1 MCYDISKIG
10 SAGSCRRIRTE
21 IDRLCCSLSILE
33 HIHGHGDLTRLSGT
47 DQIQLCQELRDF
59 LISHVSKTGGH
70 LASNLGAVE
79 LTVAL
84 ETVFDTWTDRLIF
97 DVGHQSYVHKILTDR
112 REQFSSLRQFG
123 GIAGFPK
130 PCESVTDA
138 FTAGHASSSVS
149 IALGMARARTML
161 GQSYH
166 VVAVIGDGATTGGL
180 AYEGLNDAG
189 ASKEPLIVVLN
200 DNEMSIT
207 HNVGGISEHLS
218 RLRTRPGYFGMK
230 RAFRSFTGKI
240 PGGRTVYRFTHS
252 MKERMKSQLLDTT
265 IFEDM
270 GFTYIGPVDGHDVK
284 RMIDL
289 LHEAKSM
296 HGPVLF
302 HVITQ
307 KGKGYAPA
315 EQDPSRFHGIGPF
328 HPETGESLSS
338 PRVTFSETFGQTM
351 VSLAAQMPNLCA
363 ITAAM
368 RDGTGLTEFG
378 AAYPERMFDVGI
390 AEGHAVSMAGGLAKA
405 GMIPVVAIYSTFLQ
419 RAYDMILQDVALQHL
434 HVVFAVDRAGLVGGD
449 GETHHGVF
457 DVGFLRQVPGLT
469 ILCPACQSEL
479 REMLCWAVQK
489 ATGPV
494 AVRYPR
500 GGDGDRFQDSRQ
512 TRLCEG
518 SDLTIVTY
526 GTMIN
531 PVLEAVE
538 LLKERGVEPDVL
550 RLRAIKPLA
559 MEDITAS
566 VRKTGRLL
574 VVEEAEGVGSVG
586 FELIKELSQRG
597 IPVIYCGQN
606 IGDRFVTH
614 GSVEELYRSLCLDA
628 SSIARRAEEVA
639 HRER

>member
-1 MCYDISKIG
+1 MMYPKLEAPEV
-10 SAGSCRRIRTE
+10 AGRARTE

-33 HIHGHGDLTRLSGT
+33 HIHGHEDLTHLSGT
-47 DQIQLCQELRDF
+47 DQIQLCQELRNF
-59 LISHVSKTGGH
+59 LISHVSQTGGH
-70 LASNLGAVE
+70 LASNLGVVE

-130 PCESVTDA
+130 PSESVTDA

-149 IALGMARARTML
+149 IALGMARARTMQ
-161 GQSYH
+161 GESFH

-218 RLRTRPGYFGMK
+218 RLRTRPGYFGLK
-230 RAFRSFTGKI
+230 RAFRSLTGKI
-240 PGGRTVYRFTHS
+240 PGGRTVYRMVHY
-252 MKERMKSQLLDTT
+252 MKERMKSRLLDST

-289 LHEAKSM
+289 LHEAKNM
-296 HGPVLF
+296 GGPVLF

-328 HPETGESLSS
+328 HPETGAPLSS
-338 PRVTFSETFGQTM
+338 PGVTFSETFGQTM
-351 VSLAAQMPNLCA
+351 VSLGAQTPNLCA

-378 AAYPERMFDVGI
+378 AAYPKRMFDVGI

-419 RAYDMILQDVALQHL
+419 RAYDMILQDVAMQHL

-479 REMLCWAVQK
+479 QEMLCWAVQK

-512 TRLCEG
+512 TRICEG
-518 SDLTIVTY
+518 GDLTIVTY

-531 PVLEAVE
+531 PVLDAVD
-538 LLKERGVEPDVL
+538 LLKERDVEPDVL
-550 RLRAIKPLA
+550 RLRSIKPLA

-586 FELIKELSQRG
+586 YELIKELSQRG

-614 GSVEELYRSLCLDA
+614 GSMEELYRSLCLDA